1 MLITLLL
8 GHNALAFAPD
18 EGTFIGQEPVRVRR
32 YHPERQHTLRRSA
45 GWVSFTAG
53 EGAGWLAR
61 FDERTGTAHRAWGPS
76 IDLGDVQSAEDA
88 AAAVLDLLG
97 RYPELAGVSADDLT
111 LGESG
116 FDAASGTWF
125 IQLDRIVRGEVAD
138 GGPLDGFSGGSAGDV
153 PVWRGGV
160 SARIKAGRL
169 ISLGI
174 DTHPGA
180 ADLSLSPALSA
191 SAAIAAA
198 IAGGPAP
205 YSQHTDDSAD
215 LVILPVEQGSGIG
228 YRLCWE
234 VRSAT
239 AAPVGQW
246 VTFVDAQT
254 GALLNI
260 HNEVRFLSGD
270 LYGHHDTRTVNGDM
284 STSPLGG
291 AYLDAADGSTEVEED
306 GSWWLDG
313 DAITAS
319 LTSDGVRVRD
329 NGSIATMLLVDGENT
344 WIAGETTQAELDSY
358 VFLRQV
364 RAWAD
369 EFAPHVNNSW
379 SRVTSNV
386 NLNDSCNAYFD
397 GDVNFYTAGSGC
409 NNTARIADVNYHEWG
424 HGFHYYNLLSGSWDG
439 SISEGIGDS
448 VAFFLTGDSVISP
461 YFYTSGS
468 GIRDA
473 SYDRVYPDDWT
484 GEVHYDGLIFA
495 GAVWDLWDELEAE
508 LGAEAARETLF
519 PLFVSAL
526 RGGPEIPDAYD
537 EFVAAD
543 DDNGDLSDGTPNLCA
558 IIDAFSR
565 HGLGPG
571 GNAALFSLTTAPV
584 GNQPASAAEYPVEA
598 DLLNLAEGCSE
609 FTIDTAE
616 VRYSI
621 DGGQTWDAAALSGE
635 LTVTGAIPAQ
645 AAGTRVLYY
654 LAAQSAEG
662 DRVTAPSGGEIT
674 PLSFYVGELVEL
686 YCEDFESDDG
696 GYTSALLSGEETSG
710 ANDWMWGT
718 PTGMGGDPDFAHS
731 GDSVWGNDLGGTIN
745 GESYNGEYQNDKHN
759 RLSSIAIDTQGYE
772 QVVVQFQRW
781 LSVEDGYYDQ
791 ANVLVN
797 DEVVWQ
803 NHGTEYNI
811 GDEHH
816 QDSQWA
822 LQTLSVDAADLSEL
836 TLGWEIISDGGLS
849 MGGWNIDDVC
859 VYGVQAAS
867 GEVDLDSDAGD
878 GEGGKAGC
886 GCAATSQPASLLGL
900 LWIAGIA
907 LLRRRR

>member
-18 EGTFIGQEPVRVRR
+18 EGNFIGQEPVRVRR
-32 YHPERQHTLRRSA
+32 YHSERQHALRRSA
-45 GWVSFTAG
+45 GWVSFTEG
-53 EGAGWLAR
+53 EGAGWQAR

-76 IDLGDVQSAEDA
+76 IDLNDPQTAEEA
-88 AAAVLDLLG
+88 AEAVIALLS
-97 RYPELAGVSADDLT
+97 RYPELTGVDASDLV
-111 LGESG
+111 LGTSG
-116 FDAASGTWF
+116 FDDASGTWF
-125 IQLDRIVRGEVAD
+125 IQLDRVVHSAASD
-138 GGPLDGFSGGSAGDV
+138 GMPDGFSSSSADSV
-153 PVWRGGV
+153 SIWRGGI

-169 ISLGI
+169 LSIGL

-180 ADLSLSPALSA
+180 SGLSLAPELAA

-198 IAGGPAP
+198 IGGGPAP
-205 YSQHTDDSAD
+205 YSQHTDDIAE

-234 VRSAT
+234 VRSTT

-270 LYGHHDTRTVNGDM
+270 LHGHHDTRTVNGDM

-291 AYLDAADGSTEVEED
+291 AYLETADSTAEVSDD
-306 GSWWLDG
+306 GSWSLDG
-313 DAITAS
+313 SVIAS

-329 NGSIATMLLVDGENT
+329 NSNTATLALFDGENT
-344 WIAGETTQAELDSY
+344 WTAGETTQAEIDTY
-358 VFLRQV
+358 VFLHQIRD
-364 RAWAD
+364 WAD
-369 EFAPHVNNSW
+369 LYAPHVNNSW
-379 SRVTSNV
+379 SRITSNV
-386 NLNDSCNAYFD
+386 NLNESCNAYFD

-439 SISEGIGDS
+439 SISEGIGDA
-448 VAFFLTGDSVISP
+448 VAFFQTGDSTISP

-473 SYDRVYPDDWT
+473 SPDRVYPDDWI

-495 GAVWDLWDELEAE
+495 GAIWDLWGELEDE

-519 PLFVSAL
+519 PLFVAGL
-526 RGGPEIPDAYD
+526 RGGPETPDVYD
-537 EFVAAD
+537 DFVAAD

-571 GNAALFSLTTAPV
+571 GNAALFNLTTAPV
-584 GNQPASAAEYPVEA
+584 GNQPDTAAEYPVEA
-598 DLLNLAEGCSE
+598 DLLNLAEGCSD

-616 VRYSI
+616 VLYSA
-621 DGGQTWDAAALSGE
+621 DGGDSWESAALSGSDT
-635 LTVTGAIPAQ
+635 LVGAIPAQ
-645 AAGTRVLYY
+645 AVGTKVLYY
-654 LAAQSAEG
+654 LAAESAEG
-662 DRVTAPSGGEIT
+662 ERVTAPSGGEIT
-674 PLSFYVGELVEL
+674 PMSFYVGELVEI
-686 YCEDFESDDG
+686 YCNDFETDDG
-696 GYTSALLSGEETSG
+696 GFSSALLAGEESSG

-718 PTGMGGDPDFAHS
+718 PAGLGGDPSFANS
-731 GDSVWGNDLGGTIN
+731 GDNVWGNDLGGTID
-745 GESYNGEYQNDKHN
+745 GEDYNGEYQNDKHN
-759 RLSSIAIDTQGYE
+759 QLTSPAIDTLGYE
-772 QVVVQFQRW
+772 TVVVQFQRW

-791 ANVLVN
+791 ATVLIN
-797 DEVVWQ
+797 DDVVWE
-803 NHGTEYNI
+803 NHGTEYEN
-811 GDEHH
+811 GGEHH

-822 LQTLSVDAADLSEL
+822 LQTIQLDATDVSDLTIS
-836 TLGWEIISDGGLS
+836 WEILSDGGLS
-849 MGGWNIDDVC
+849 MGGWNVDDVC
-859 VYGVQAAS
+859 IYGV
-867 GEVDLDSDAGD
+867 EVPSTESELEVGTGD
-878 GEGGKAGC
+878 DDEVKGC
-886 GCAATSQPASLLGL
+886 GCTSVSQPASLLGL

-907 LLRRRR
+907 LLRRRD